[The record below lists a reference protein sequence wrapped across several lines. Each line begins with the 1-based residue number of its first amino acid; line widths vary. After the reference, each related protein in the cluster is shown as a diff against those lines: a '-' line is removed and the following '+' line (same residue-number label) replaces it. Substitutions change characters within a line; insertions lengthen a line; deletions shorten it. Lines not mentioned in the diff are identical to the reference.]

1 MRTRLLH
8 LFVAAVWMTSSLV
21 ITAAPSPSEPRTPRT
36 PAHVQAFNRGTEHLL
51 AMELGRAERQLR
63 QALRRQEAFAE
74 AHNNLA
80 FVLRKQGE
88 DHFAEALQHYNRA
101 IELNAELAEAYMYRG
116 VLYVHM
122 GDAAAAEADRE
133 ILEALNSS
141 LAAELRWVIDHG
153 HEKEPEHFFGVVQ
166 AIE

>member
-1 MRTRLLH
+1 
-8 LFVAAVWMTSSLV
+8 
-21 ITAAPSPSEPRTPRT
+21 
-36 PAHVQAFNRGTEHLL
+36 
-51 AMELGRAERQLR
+51 MELGRAERQLR
-63 QALRRQEAFAE
+63 RALRQQEEFAE

>member
-1 MRTRLLH
+1 MRTTVLSI
-8 LFVAAVWMTSSLV
+8 FAAVVWMTSSLV
-21 ITAAPSPSEPRTPRT
+21 VSAAPSQAQPRTPRT
-36 PAHVQAFNRGTEHLL
+36 PAHVQAFNQGTEYLL
-51 AMELGRAERQLR
+51 AMNLDRAERQLR
-63 QALRRQEAFAE
+63 RALRQQEEFAE

-101 IELNAELAEAYMYRG
+101 IELDAELAEAYMYRG
-116 VLYVHM
+116 VLYVQM
-122 GDAAAAEADRE
+122 GDLGPARAD
-133 ILEALNSS
+133 LETLESLNPA

-153 HEKEPEHFFGVVQ
+153 HEKEPEHFFGVVR